1 MGFILFVFALL
12 IVLLLLVIIGSVQQ
26 ASIFVVSGKK
36 IEFVNMLLPAFLSA
50 FSFTLI
56 LFIAD
61 LILNKLNINAF
72 DFIYYNIMNWEY
84 TFNNTLF
91 VFITIFISF
100 IVFIILQAYFLKL
113 VMLNYKKIWK
123 KSYEFFITKIL
134 KKDIPK
140 TLAPSCQ
147 EVNDNKLEDSTQ
159 QDKASID
166 LSKVIP
172 SDTQNIDKE
181 YKLSF
186 FHTLSAS
193 LFSFSLVFF
202 TILLCIFIGIKFG
215 NKFIK

>member
-140 TLAPSCQ
+140 TLAPSSQ